1 MFDAEIH
8 KYKHLV
14 DEIHDLPASK
24 VIGSL
29 KVDAKPVKNALSSV
43 ISKWVHQF
51 QVKILGQLLTT
62 APEKF
67 FDHDLSFFSF
77 LPPLTR
83 IFFFPSSLS
92 CRIISCKK

>member
-51 QVKILGQLLTT
+51 QVKHLGQWPTT
-62 APEKF
+62 APKKSLKY
-67 FDHDLSFFSF
+67 DASVPPF
-77 LPPLTR
+77 LPSLTVR
-83 IFFFPSSLS
+83 FFFPSSLF
-92 CRIISCKK
+92 RRTIFCKR